1 MKQEQRIFGLDILR
15 ALSIV
20 SVVVVHMWVQTAIQV
35 NQVLKDSLY
44 INGVNIFFV
53 LSGYLVGNILLRNI
67 TEQGPSFSN
76 LRAFWRDRWLRT
88 LPAYYSVLIVI
99 VIISLIYTNKTWHDC
114 LLPFLFSQ
122 NLTGSHFTIFNESWS
137 LAVEEWFYL
146 VIPILLFAGANQFPL
161 KKVVPAVIILV
172 LLFSNVVRIS
182 RAYQSGL
189 ISPVI
194 DSNLLFREI
203 DSSVPTRIDNIVF
216 GLLGAWLGFYKF
228 NIWIK
233 HRNLF
238 FAIGMIGFFINHFL
252 KVYLI
257 HHATANSNTYIVL
270 FHTQVELLFVLM
282 IFPKLSSIKTGK
294 GYFAGTI
301 TFVSRISYSIY
312 LIHLSLFILIVR
324 PRFPINP
331 WILLPVYWLWNVGGG
346 YLLHITIEKW
356 GMKYRAQLRK
366 KSALKKLIQTK
377 NIVQKVPAP
386 INEQH

>member
-15 ALSIV
+15 AVSIL
-20 SVVVVHMWVQTAIQV
+20 SVVVVHMWTQTSIQV
-35 NQVLKDSLY
+35 NQVLIDSLY

-53 LSGYLVGNILLRNI
+53 LSGYLIGNILLRNI
-67 TEQGPSFSN
+67 TEQGPSFYS
-76 LRAFWRDRWLRT
+76 LKAFWRDRWLRT
-88 LPAYYSVLIVI
+88 LPAYYSVLIVV
-99 VIISLIYTNKTWHDC
+99 VIISLIYTNKTWHHC
-114 LLPFLFSQ
+114 VLSFLFSQ
-122 NLTGSHFTIFNESWS
+122 NLTGSNFTIFNESWS

-172 LLFSNVVRIS
+172 LIFSNAVRIS

-203 DSSVPTRIDNIVF
+203 NSSVPTRIDNIIF
-216 GLLGAWLGFYKF
+216 GLLGAWLVFYKF
-228 NIWIK
+228 NIWTK

-238 FAIGMIGFFINHFL
+238 FTIGITGFFINHFL

-257 HHATANSNTYIVL
+257 HHATASSNAYIIL

-282 IFPKLSSIKTGK
+282 TFPKLSIIKTGK
-294 GYFAGTI
+294 GYIAGTI
-301 TFVSRISYSIY
+301 TFVARISYSIY
-312 LIHLSLFILIVR
+312 LIHLSLFVLAVR

-331 WILLPVYWLWNVGGG
+331 WILLPVYCLWSVGGG

-356 GMKYRAQLRK
+356 GLKYRAQLRQK
-366 KSALKKLIQTK
+366 AALKKLIQAK
-377 NIVQKVPAP
+377 AKVQKAPALD
-386 INEQH
+386 Q